1 MKTLLSLSILLLIPF
16 LSLYA
21 QKKEVLDKQFL
32 LKQLLTHQ
40 KGVCSCALK
49 YHQTLDNFASVS
61 GRLHAKIDTTK
72 YFFQFGKV
80 YQQIGGHQFPAKKDE
95 NN

>member
-1 MKTLLSLSILLLIPF
+1 MKILLSLLILLFIPF

-40 KGVCSCALK
+40 KGVCSCAIK
-49 YHQTLDNFASVS
+49 YHQTLNNFASIS
-61 GRLHAKIDTTK
+61 GRLNAKIDTTR

-80 YQQIGGHQFPAKKDE
+80 YQQIGGHQPPTKNKD
-95 NN
+95 N